1 MKGKGTGVNEARRPA
16 PKPALGTVPYIVAGC
31 MFMEN
36 LDATVI
42 ATALPTMAR
51 AFGTDIASLSL
62 GISAYMVAVAVF
74 LPLSTWLSDRFGA
87 RAVMA
92 WSIVV
97 FVATSM
103 ACGAANDLE
112 TFVAMR
118 IIQGA
123 SAALMAPAG
132 RLVVLRDAP
141 KAHLVHVVAI
151 LVWPSL
157 IAPVLG
163 PPLGGLI
170 TTYASWRWI
179 FFLNLPIGLI
189 GLALVLRYV
198 PTDRSATRA
207 PFDWAG
213 FALGGVA
220 LGCII
225 VGLEMI
231 ATVSARG
238 WVGAPLLI
246 GGIALGALT
255 LRHLTRA
262 AHPLVSLAPVAIPS
276 FAISALT
283 GGTLTRIAVSATPF
297 LIPILFQTVFDYT
310 AFEAGA
316 MTLVYFAGNLGMK
329 TVTTWMLRR
338 FGFRRIL
345 LVNGACV
352 AATVAALAWV
362 CLQPPTLPVVLILLA
377 GGATRSLQFTA
388 LNTLAFA
395 DIDKSRSGDANT
407 LNGLVQQIAMT
418 LGVAAAAFGLQASQA
433 ARDADVL
440 AAIDFQIAFLGVAVC
455 GLAALVFY
463 ARLAPGAGR
472 EVSGHA
478 PEPATTR

>member
-1 MKGKGTGVNEARRPA
+1 MSDRTRPA
-16 PKPALGTVPYIVAGC
+16 KPALGPVPYIVAGC

-92 WSIVV
+92 CSIVV
-97 FVATSM
+97 FIATSM
-103 ACGAANDLE
+103 ACGAATSLE

-118 IIQGA
+118 VAQGA
-123 SAALMAPAG
+123 SAALMSPAG
-132 RLVVLRDAP
+132 RLVVLRGTP
-141 KAHLVHVVAI
+141 KAHLVHAVAI

-170 TTYASWRWI
+170 TTFASWRWI
-179 FFLNLPIGLI
+179 FFLNLPIGLV
-189 GLALVLRYV
+189 GLALVLRFV
-198 PTDRSATRA
+198 PNDRSDTRT
-207 PFDWAG
+207 PFDWTG
-213 FALGGVA
+213 FMLGGGA

-225 VGLEMI
+225 VGLEMVG
-231 ATVSARG
+231 TVSQTSLI
-238 WVGAPLLI
+238 GAPLLI
-246 GGIALGALT
+246 AGLALGILT
-255 LRHLTRA
+255 LGHLTRA
-262 AHPLVSLAPVAIPS
+262 AHPLVDLAPVRVPS

-297 LIPILFQTVFDYT
+297 LIPILFQTVFGYT

-316 MTLVYFAGNLGMK
+316 MTFVYFAGNLGMK
-329 TVTTWMLRR
+329 TMTTGLLRR

-345 LVNGACV
+345 LFNGACV
-352 AATVAALAWV
+352 TLTIAALAWV
-362 CLQPPTLPVVLILLA
+362 SLQPPLVPVALIMLL

-395 DIDKSRSGDANT
+395 DIDKAHSGDANT
-407 LNGLVQQIAMT
+407 LNSLLQQVAFT
-418 LGVAAAAFGLQASQA
+418 LGVAVAAFSLQASKA
-433 ARDADVL
+433 VRGAEAL
-440 AAIDFQIAFLGVAVC
+440 SATDFQVAFIGVSLC
-455 GLAALVFY
+455 GALALTFY
-463 ARLAPGAGR
+463 ARLSADTGS
-472 EVSGHA
+472 EVSGHRA
-478 PEPATTR
+478 

>member
-1 MKGKGTGVNEARRPA
+1 MKGKATGVTDTRRPA
-16 PKPALGTVPYIVAGC
+16 SKPALGPVPYIVAGC

-51 AFGTDIASLSL
+51 AFSTDIASLSL

-87 RAVMA
+87 RGVMA
-92 WSIVV
+92 VSIAV

-103 ACGAANDLE
+103 ACGAATSLE

-118 IIQGA
+118 VAQGA
-123 SAALMAPAG
+123 SAALMSPAG
-132 RLVVLRDAP
+132 RLTVLRGTP
-141 KAHLVHVVAI
+141 KAHLVHAMAI

-170 TTYASWRWI
+170 TTFASWRWI

-189 GLALVLRYV
+189 GLALVLRFV
-198 PTDRSATRA
+198 PNERSDARP
-207 PFDWAG
+207 PFDWTG
-213 FALGGVA
+213 FMLGGAA
-220 LGCII
+220 LGCLI
-225 VGLEMI
+225 VGLEMVG
-231 ATVSARG
+231 TVSGRSAT
-238 WVGAPLLI
+238 GAPLMV
-246 GGIALGALT
+246 GGLVLGALT
-255 LRHLTRA
+255 LRHLTRTP
-262 AHPLVSLAPVAIPS
+262 HPLVNLAPVRVPS

-297 LIPILFQTVFDYT
+297 LIPILFQTVFGYS
-310 AFEAGA
+310 ALRAGA

-329 TVTTWMLRR
+329 LVTTALLRR

-352 AATVAALAWV
+352 TLTVAALAWV
-362 CLQPPTLPVVLILLA
+362 SLQPPLFAVALILLL

-395 DIDKSRSGDANT
+395 EIDKAHSGDANT
-407 LNGLVQQIAMT
+407 LNSLLQQIAFT
-418 LGVAAAAFGLQASQA
+418 LGVALAAFGLQASKA
-433 ARDADVL
+433 VRGADVL
-440 AAIDFQIAFLGVAVC
+440 SVTDFQAAFIGVSLC
-455 GLAALVFY
+455 GALALVFY
-463 ARLAPGAGR
+463 AKLSAGTGR
-472 EVSGHA
+472 EVSGHRA
-478 PEPATTR
+478 